1 MIVFANVTAH
11 LKIKFER
18 PDLVESATSCMN
30 F

>member
-18 PDLVESATSCMN
+18 PDLVESATN